1 MRSFLLFLIGFVW
14 TCCCTAQNNLSG
26 MPEQDCF
33 GAIPICQTTYST
45 TASYT
50 GSGNIPNEI
59 NTAYSCLS
67 SGEKND
73 VWYLF
78 RTHSA
83 GTISFTITP
92 VNTAD
97 DYDWAVFNITQK
109 SCSNIYNDSSMEVS
123 CNYDANIGC
132 NGVTGANGN
141 FGPCGQ
147 TENVI
152 TVLANESY
160 LINISNYSSSQSGY
174 TIDFSASTA
183 LIFDVTPPHV
193 VNDTLACTQTSLRVK
208 FNEPVLCNTI
218 TTSGN
223 DMILVDDSGNLQFPV
238 SITFVGC
245 DSAHP
250 YITEA
255 ELFFAQPFAG
265 SNNYYLLA
273 ANGSDGNTIS
283 DLCGNFVNVSDTIGK
298 FYSYNNMSVDLGS
311 DLWTCSYD
319 TLPVLYSASTPAAN
333 YNWYYNNIL
342 LNQHLSYLQPTDT
355 GQYILQAYLGA
366 ICQATD
372 TIVINRKSTVT
383 VSLGN
388 DINICKESSFP
399 EISCTANSSHLMWYL
414 NNIPSLSD
422 TSIFIP
428 TDTGNVVVQAWSEG
442 YCMAFDTLHVG
453 YFNMPLSLLPD
464 SVARCV
470 NSRIM
475 LSSGINDDGTF
486 LWIFND
492 DTLQNN
498 QSWLDVSKEGFCKML
513 FTTTDGC
520 MVSDS
525 TLVIN
530 SIEPD
535 APQLNC
541 PILTA
546 QGNKFTWQ
554 PYEGAVLFYIST
566 DGINYDSLPHDIT
579 SYIAASGINT
589 VSLYVYDGSCNSKVA
604 VTENCQPQISTLWD
618 KDNGFVVSGMSNP
631 IILTVYDAQGR
642 EVYTT
647 KDYRNN
653 WSGQGL
659 ENGIYFYALKSA
671 KAVYFYGKFLMVR

>member
-1 MRSFLLFLIGFVW
+1 MRHFLLHLIGFFW
-14 TCCCTAQNNLSG
+14 ICSSHAQTNLSG

-59 NTAYSCLS
+59 NNAYSCLS

-83 GTISFTITP
+83 GTISFSITP
-92 VNTAD
+92 VNVAD

-147 TENVI
+147 TESVI
-152 TVLANESY
+152 SVLANESY

-183 LIFDVTPPHV
+183 LIFDVTPPHAS
-193 VNDTLACTQTSLRVK
+193 NDTIACTQTSLKVK
-208 FNEPVLCNTI
+208 FNEPVLCSTL
-218 TTSGN
+218 TSSGS
-223 DMILVDDSGNLQFPV
+223 DMILADDNGNLQIPV

-265 SNNYYLLA
+265 SNNFYLLA

-283 DLCGNFVNVSDTIGK
+283 DLCGNFVSVSDTIAK
-298 FYSYNNMSVDLGS
+298 FYSYNNMTVDLGS

-319 TLPVLYSASTPAAN
+319 TLPVLYSASTPVAN
-333 YNWYYNNIL
+333 YNWYFNNTL
-342 LNQHLSYLQPTDT
+342 LNQHFSYLQPADT
-355 GQYILQAYLGA
+355 GQYILQAYLGSF
-366 ICQATD
+366 CQATD
-372 TIVINRKSTVT
+372 TIYIIRKQAVS
-383 VSLGN
+383 VSLGT

-399 EISCTANSSHLMWYL
+399 EINCTTNSSHVMWYL
-414 NNIPSLSD
+414 NNIPYASD
-422 TSIFIP
+422 TNIFTP
-428 TDTGNVVVQAWSEG
+428 ADTGSVVVQAWSEG
-442 YCMAFDTLHVG
+442 YCMAFDTLHVSF
-453 YFNMPLSLLPD
+453 YNVPLSLLSD
-464 SVARCV
+464 TVARCV
-470 NSRIM
+470 NSQIE
-475 LSSGINDDGTF
+475 LLSGINDNGTF
-486 LWIFND
+486 LWIFD
-492 DTLQNN
+492 GDTLQNN
-498 QSWLDVSKEGFCKML
+498 QSWLDVTKEGFCKMF

-520 MVSDS
+520 MVADS
-525 TLVIN
+525 THVVN
-530 SIEPD
+530 KPEPE

-546 QGNKFTWQ
+546 NGNKFTWQ
-554 PYEGAVLFYIST
+554 PYQGAVRYYIST
-566 DGINYDSLPHDIT
+566 NGENYNSLPQDIT
-579 SYIAASGINT
+579 SYIAALGVNA

-604 VTENCQPQISTLWD
+604 VSENCNPKISTLWD
-618 KDNGFVVSGMSNP
+618 KDDGFVVTGLSNP
-631 IILTVYDAQGR
+631 ISLTVYDVQGR

-659 ENGIYFYALKSA
+659 ENGIYLYTLKSA